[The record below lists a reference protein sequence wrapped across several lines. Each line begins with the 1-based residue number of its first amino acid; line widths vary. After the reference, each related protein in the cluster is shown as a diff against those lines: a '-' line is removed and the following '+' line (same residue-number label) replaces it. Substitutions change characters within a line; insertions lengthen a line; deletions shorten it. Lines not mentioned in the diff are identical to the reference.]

1 LAWQGELSAVLAVAA
16 AAASAGDASPDNVD
30 TDIPFDEFAADSAA
44 GAVAAARESSFA
56 FGLFVPAVLVFPVCL
71 PAVASV
77 AVAVAVAVPVAV
89 AAAVAAAAAALD
101 VVAWTT
107 RRACCRYCRGCCCCR
122 GCCRVC
128 CFENV
133 VASLDGRILNL
144 NLAMEHEGAS

>member
-16 AAASAGDASPDNVD
+16 AAASAGDASPDDVD

-77 AVAVAVAVPVAV
+77 AVAVP
-89 AAAVAAAAAALD
+89 VAAAAAALD

>member
-16 AAASAGDASPDNVD
+16 AAASAGDASPDDVD

-77 AVAVAVAVPVAV
+77 AVAVP
-89 AAAVAAAAAALD
+89 VAAAAAALD
-101 VVAWTT
+101 VVAWTM
-107 RRACCRYCRGCCCCR
+107 RRACCRYCR